1 MEIEVR
7 LFATMQVYRPGWAT
21 EHVFRLR
28 LTDSAAVDS
37 ALAALSVP
45 REAPRI
51 LVLNGKRVR
60 EDCPLRDGD
69 VLSVF
74 PVLGGG

>member
-1 MEIEVR
+1 MEIEIR
-7 LFATMQVYRPGWAT
+7 LFATMQAYRPAWAT

-28 LTDSAAVDS
+28 LSENAAVDS

-45 REAPRI
+45 KEAPRI
-51 LVLNGKRVR
+51 LVLNGKRVSG
-60 EDCPLRDGD
+60 DCPLRAGD